1 MQRSKYYEEFI
12 NQSLSRGKQKLEG
25 YNPNLLSLITIEERD
40 DIETEIV
47 NIFLENKDYD
57 LAAFFPKLKNYDGI
71 SILKENLKNWEIPS
85 DGSVAIAFA
94 LFDATNDS
102 SFLTI
107 IDENFKL
114 SVKLDK
120 VRITAQYSY
129 HTPNKKI
136 FEKLMKIYLNEDDKT
151 VRNTAV
157 IGLLYNCNLIINP
170 LDTNELQKKIDLR
183 RKFNLENK
191 SQRLNILNEIIDKK
205 SYNKNSIDI
214 YR

>member
-25 YNPNLLSLITIEERD
+25 YNPNLLSLIPIEERD

-94 LFDATNDS
+94 LFDAINDS

-114 SVKLDK
+114 SAKLDK

-205 SYNKNSIDI
+205 SSKVD
-214 YR
+214 